1 MICFIIYSIIIYVIP
16 AYKEYSLLF
25 ILTYGLAFNEFL
37 FPQYYFQGTENLK
50 VVTIV
55 SILIRIL
62 FISCVFLFVKS
73 SEDYCLVPL
82 LYSVGYLLCGL
93 LSLFIIVRQ
102 DKIKLVLPDKET
114 CSTIIK
120 DASTILLQILCVP
133 LKIN

>member
-62 FISCVFLFVKS
+62 FISCVFLFVKA
-73 SEDYCLVPL
+73 LK
-82 LYSVGYLLCGL
+82 
-93 LSLFIIVRQ
+93 IIVWF
-102 DKIKLVLPDKET
+102 LF
-114 CSTIIK
+114 C
-120 DASTILLQILCVP
+120 IL
-133 LKIN
+133 